1 MVFKYKAID
10 SGGKKRSGQISVQS
24 RSEAISLLKERGF
37 TPLELKE
44 VKGLAEITFLEKDI
58 HEVRIKKK
66 KILEILNQ
74 FAIMIKAGVSLSIC
88 LQVLVSQEKD
98 RRLRKILEQIQEDMY
113 SGYTLSASMGK
124 FKAFSEVIVSI
135 ISSGEEN
142 GRLDIAFERA
152 AKILDN
158 EVHVSSKLKSALAY
172 PLFLLGLTIVVL
184 IILNIVVLPIFV
196 DMFGQMGADLP
207 LITRVVMGLSNIM
220 MRFWYLFILLIVIL
234 IAVFK
239 YGRGNSDGFR
249 LRTDK
254 WIMNLPLLGK
264 LLQKLYISRFCRVMS
279 SLINAGVEIIYALNV
294 SKNVVPNL
302 YVRQYFDHV
311 LDDVRVG
318 IPINQSMSKYS
329 VFDSLFT
336 SMVRVGEESGMLYD
350 VLDKMGELYE
360 VQTEDQTKLLTS
372 LIEPIVTILIA
383 LVVGTVVISVVIP
396 MFGQYS
402 LML

>member
-1 MVFKYKAID
+1 
-10 SGGKKRSGQISVQS
+10 
-24 RSEAISLLKERGF
+24 
-37 TPLELKE
+37 
-44 VKGLAEITFLEKDI
+44 
-58 HEVRIKKK
+58 
-66 KILEILNQ
+66 
-74 FAIMIKAGVSLSIC
+74 
-88 LQVLVSQEKD
+88 
-98 RRLRKILEQIQEDMY
+98 
-113 SGYTLSASMGK
+113 
-124 FKAFSEVIVSI
+124 
-135 ISSGEEN
+135 
-142 GRLDIAFERA
+142 
-152 AKILDN
+152 
-158 EVHVSSKLKSALAY
+158 
-172 PLFLLGLTIVVL
+172 
-184 IILNIVVLPIFV
+184 
-196 DMFGQMGADLP
+196 
-207 LITRVVMGLSNIM
+207 
-220 MRFWYLFILLIVIL
+220 
-234 IAVFK
+234 
-239 YGRGNSDGFR
+239 
-249 LRTDK
+249 
-254 WIMNLPLLGK
+254 
-264 LLQKLYISRFCRVMS
+264 MS